1 MCSLAQGFAVRL
13 SVVVLGLAGLAPL
26 PALAQEPFEGRGYFI
41 ACGEEGCFLNAAGFD
56 LFVAADQGAAM
67 LADLPMLAAVEFR
80 GTLSEIGNSSAALRL
95 EAVERVADDLYEGN
109 LQAMQGDWRPVGEA
123 NPFLI
128 GIYGMDWVE
137 ILMEEEQ
144 DRFMMSVG
152 DACADGVAYA
162 GMAISLYRYGDD
174 PGADACWGVEF
185 IDDARLALRDLSGDF
200 GVVDFERV
208 ID

>member
-1 MCSLAQGFAVRL
+1 MRL
-13 SVVVLGLAGLAPL
+13 SVVFFALAGVAPL
-26 PALAQEPFEGRGYFI
+26 SALAQEPFEGRGYFV
-41 ACGEEGCFLNAAGFD
+41 ACGEEGCFLNVAGFD
-56 LFVAADQGAAM
+56 LFVAADQGAEM
-67 LADLPMLAAVEFR
+67 LADLPMLAAVEVW
-80 GTLSEIGNSSAALRL
+80 GSLSEIGDSSAALRL

-123 NPFLI
+123 NPFVI
-128 GIYGMDWVE
+128 GIYGMDWTE

-152 DACADGVAYA
+152 EACADGVTYA

-174 PGADACWGVEF
+174 PGADACWGMEF
-185 IDDARLALRDLSGDF
+185 IDDARMSLRDLSGDF

-208 ID
+208 IE

>member
-1 MCSLAQGFAVRL
+1 MRL
-13 SVVVLGLAGLAPL
+13 SVVFVALAGVAPV
-26 PALAQEPFEGRGYFI
+26 AVLAQEPFEGRGYVI
-41 ACGEEGCFLNAAGFD
+41 ACGEEGCFLNSAGFD
-56 LFVAADQGAAM
+56 LFVAADQGAGM
-67 LADLPMLAAVEFR
+67 LVDLPMLAAVEVR
-80 GTLSEIGNSSAALRL
+80 GSLSEIGDSSAALRL

-123 NPFLI
+123 NPFTI
-128 GIYGMDWVE
+128 GIYGMDWTE

-152 DACADGVAYA
+152 DACADGVTYA

-174 PGADACWGVEF
+174 PGADACWGMEF
-185 IDDARLALRDLSGDF
+185 IDDARMSLRDLSGDF